1 MTGDITGVHDPSM
14 CVVDGTYYLYG
25 TGIGLPIWTSTDRT
39 AWVVRGL
46 VLSYSRTTL
55 KLCHRLQ
62 DLFSLVAHPVRQTH
76 TLAQVVQHPVSG
88 PLIALIVSALVK
100 MRFIVADEMCI
111 LNRRWNV
118 LCLLRRI
125 VIWL

>member
-1 MTGDITGVHDPSM
+1 MTGDIDGVHDPSM

-25 TGIGLPIWTSTDRT
+25 TGIGLPIRTSTDRT
-39 AWVVRGL
+39 AWVVCDL
-46 VLSYSRTTL
+46 ALSYSRATL

-62 DLFSLVAHPVRQTH
+62 DLFSLVAHPVRQIH
-76 TLAQVVQHPVSG
+76 TLAQVVQRPVSG
-88 PLIALIVSALVK
+88 PLIALIVNTLVK
-100 MRFIVADEMCI
+100 MCFIVADEVYI
-111 LNRRWNV
+111 LNRRGNI